1 MKTLVTIQK
10 LVRLGKILSKIVFT
24 CCIIG
29 ICGCVAGIIS
39 LAAGLETLR
48 IGSVTLGG
56 LVEKS
61 AEMSMGSFYAAMA
74 VGIILCTGEAVL
86 SKFALLYFR
95 HELEDG
101 TPFTLEGAKEMFRL
115 GVLTVCIPFGSL
127 LLAVITHGVLAQ
139 YLPDVAE
146 LKLDCDG
153 SFALGVMFI
162 LTSLICKYGAEICAQ
177 RKGSL

>member
-1 MKTLVTIQK
+1 MQTLVTIQK
-10 LVRLGKILSKIVFT
+10 LVRLGKILSKIIFT

-29 ICGCVAGIIS
+29 ICGCVAGIVS

-61 AEMSMGSFYAAMA
+61 AEMSIGSFYATMA
-74 VGIILCTGEAVL
+74 VGIILCAGEAVL

-101 TPFTLEGAKEMFRL
+101 TPFTLEGAREMFRL

>member
-1 MKTLVTIQK
+1 MQTLVTIQK
-10 LVRLGKILSKIVFT
+10 LVRLGKILSKIIFT

-29 ICGCVAGIIS
+29 ICGCVAGIVS

-48 IGSVTLGG
+48 IGSITLGG

-61 AEMSMGSFYAAMA
+61 TEMSMGSFYATMA
-74 VGIILCTGEAVL
+74 VGIILCAGEAVL

-101 TPFTLEGAKEMFRL
+101 TPFTLEGAREMFRL

-153 SFALGVMFI
+153 SFSLGVMFI

>member
-1 MKTLVTIQK
+1 MKTLITIQK
-10 LVRLGKILSKIVFT
+10 LARLGKLLSKVVFI
-24 CCIIG
+24 CCIVGVCSCIVG
-29 ICGCVAGIIS
+29 IAS
-39 LAAGLETLR
+39 LAAGVETLK

-56 LVEKS
+56 IVEKS
-61 AEMSMGSFYAAMA
+61 AEMSMGSFYATMA
-74 VGIILCTGEAVL
+74 VGIILCAGEAVL
-86 SKFALLYFR
+86 SRFAHLYFR

-101 TPFTLEGAKEMFRL
+101 TPFTLEGAKEMLRL
-115 GVLTVCIPFGSL
+115 GVLTVCIPFASL

-139 YLPDVAE
+139 YLPDVAD

-153 SFALGVMFI
+153 SFALGIMFI

>member
-10 LVRLGKILSKIVFT
+10 LVRLGKILSKIIFT

-177 RKGSL
+177 RKG

>member
-10 LVRLGKILSKIVFT
+10 LVRLGKILSKIIFT

-48 IGSVTLGG
+48 IGSATLGG

-74 VGIILCTGEAVL
+74 VGIILCAGEAVL

-162 LTSLICKYGAEICAQ
+162 LTSLVCKYGAEICAQ

>member
-1 MKTLVTIQK
+1 MQTLVTIQK
-10 LVRLGKILSKIVFT
+10 LVRLGKILSKIIFT

-29 ICGCVAGIIS
+29 ICGCVAGIVS

-61 AEMSMGSFYAAMA
+61 TEMSMGSFYATMA
-74 VGIILCTGEAVL
+74 VGIIRCAGEAVL
-86 SKFALLYFR
+86 SKFSLLYFR

-101 TPFTLEGAKEMFRL
+101 TPFTLEGAREMFRL

-127 LLAVITHGVLAQ
+127 LLAAITHGVLAQ

-153 SFALGVMFI
+153 SFSLGVMFI
-162 LTSLICKYGAEICAQ
+162 LTSLVCKYGAEICAQ

>member
-1 MKTLVTIQK
+1 MITLVTIQK
-10 LVRLGKILSKIVFT
+10 LVRLGKILSKIIFT

-29 ICGCVAGIIS
+29 ICGCVAGIVS

-61 AEMSMGSFYAAMA
+61 TEMSMGSFYATMA
-74 VGIILCTGEAVL
+74 VGIILCAGEAVL
-86 SKFALLYFR
+86 SKFSLLYFR

-101 TPFTLEGAKEMFRL
+101 TPFTLEGAQEMFRL

-127 LLAVITHGVLAQ
+127 LLAVITHSVLAQ

-153 SFALGVMFI
+153 SFALGIMFI